1 MSEKLAPIIL
11 SDKMSTAING
21 FFAAI
26 YYVVSRND
34 VLKKKKKTRPARELS
49 RDLFS
54 RSLNFRVYFCY
65 KYIMLENTPSPF
77 VYCKTYAVSY
87 ESLIAY
93 TRQGIELFSAVSTG
107 TVRVARAPRKT

>member
-34 VLKKKKKTRPARELS
+34 VLKKKKKPGQPENCLET
-49 RDLFS
+49 F
-54 RSLNFRVYFCY
+54 FRGRWTFE
-65 KYIMLENTPSPF
+65 YIFVINTS
-77 VYCKTYAVSY
+77 C
-87 ESLIAY
+87 
-93 TRQGIELFSAVSTG
+93 
-107 TVRVARAPRKT
+107 